1 MSIEHERYENDLVS
15 LQLIQYEPENPITH
29 RLAQYRYRV
38 YEKKSNLPAGWANFR
53 IGTPSQVYLF
63 GHIGYAVDEPFRG
76 NGYAYQ
82 ACLCLFSMARRF
94 DMDEII
100 ITCDPDNLPSRRT
113 LEKLGG
119 VMLEIA
125 PIPESSEMYAEGDRE
140 KCIFSFNPWHYSLN
154 DKSQ

>member
-1 MSIEHERYENDLVS
+1 MY
-15 LQLIQYEPENPITH
+15 LQLLQHEPENPITH
-29 RLAQYRYRV
+29 RLAQYRYRIF
-38 YEKKSNLPAGWANFR
+38 EKKTSQAVGWANFR

-63 GHIGYAVDEPFRG
+63 GHIGYAVDEPHRG

-100 ITCDPDNLPSRRT
+100 ITCDPDNLPSRKT
-113 LEKLGG
+113 LEKLDG

-125 PIPESSEMYAEGDRE
+125 PVPESSEMYAEGDRE
-140 KCIFSFNPWHYSLN
+140 KCVFSYAPFQYNLSG
-154 DKSQ
+154 KRQ